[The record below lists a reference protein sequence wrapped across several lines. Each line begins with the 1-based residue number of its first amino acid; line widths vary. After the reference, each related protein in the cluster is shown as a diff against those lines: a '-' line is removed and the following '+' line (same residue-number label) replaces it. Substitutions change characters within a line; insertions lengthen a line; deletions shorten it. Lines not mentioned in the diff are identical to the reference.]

1 MRKKKRVSFKFD
13 IKGDS
18 PKEDRTNKP
27 THTQKPTKQKN
38 PQIPKVQSDLNGI
51 SRPDPKYLRTETELN

>member
-27 THTQKPTKQKN
+27 THTQKPTKQKKSPN
-38 PQIPKVQSDLNGI
+38 SQGSK
-51 SRPDPKYLRTETELN
+51 